1 MAEDEQGAML
11 FMAEAA
17 YAESIVMSA
26 LGDPY
31 ACITSLERSLELVPT
46 YAPAILALASIDY
59 QLDYAE
65 QGRRRLFS
73 LLDLADHERPTD
85 APDLAEILDQAGDFL
100 ISRSDYRDGLEF
112 YQRAVAHFPDSASL
126 HQGLCVCAGHQGHH
140 EDALAAAEAALA
152 LEPDNQAVVNDMGWT
167 LYERGEPGRALP
179 FLQRAVELDPEDA
192 LAAENLRI
200 CCEAFEEQT

>member
-1 MAEDEQGAML
+1 MTEDEQGAML

-26 LGDPY
+26 LGDPD

-46 YAPAILALASIDY
+46 YAPAILALGSIDY
-59 QLDYAE
+59 QLDDAE

-73 LLDLADHERPTD
+73 LLDLADRGRPTD

-100 ISRSDYRDGLEF
+100 ISRSDYRDGFELYE
-112 YQRAVAHFPDSASL
+112 RAVVHFPDAAAL
-126 HQGLCVCAGHQGHH
+126 HQGLSLCAGRQGHH
-140 EDALAAAEAALA
+140 EVALAAAEAALA

-167 LYERGEPGRALP
+167 LYEGGEPDRALP
-179 FLQRAVELDPEDA
+179 FLQRALELDPQDA

-200 CCEAFEEQT
+200 CREALEEQT